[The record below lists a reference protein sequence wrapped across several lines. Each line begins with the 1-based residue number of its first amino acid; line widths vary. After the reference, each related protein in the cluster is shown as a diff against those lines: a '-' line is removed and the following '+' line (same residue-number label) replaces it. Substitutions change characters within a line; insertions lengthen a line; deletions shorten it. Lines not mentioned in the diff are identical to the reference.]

1 VTRLLVVGRD
11 VDGADKLGALGAE
24 FDLRVLPW
32 RDRSRS
38 GALDYAFL
46 PLRVAR
52 ALRRFRPDAMLV
64 QGAHESALALAGRR
78 LAGTETKIVLDVH
91 GDWRAPA
98 RLYGSPLRS
107 LLAPAADRLAL
118 AALRHLRAPRR
129 RVLAPQGLPE
139 SLPSLPA
146 QRRLAP
152 LDLPV
157 RTILHT
163 GLVELDGGSFAL
175 LLRASGT
182 GFSLRSEEEQTAL
195 VEAFGRFLNALAEP
209 IEIVIRSEPVEL
221 APLLARLQEQAD
233 VLPVAALAQAAR
245 AHLRF
250 LSELAAREGVRR
262 REILL
267 VLSTRARE
275 KQGAQLELRRRAGEA
290 QQLLRAAAV
299 ELRLLEGEQA
309 AALLAR
315 ALDPPGPPLGAT
327 LEGVVRAC

>member
-1 VTRLLVVGRD
+1 MRLPAD
-11 VDGADKLGALGAE
+11 VELEDRLAFGLTARQLLLLFATALTAYG
-24 FDLRVLPW
+24 
-32 RDRSRS
+32 
-38 GALDYAFL
+38 GYATAASMMPL
-46 PLRVAR
+46 PLAVA
-52 ALRRFRPDAMLV
+52 AAAPLV
-64 QGAHESALALAGRR
+64 
-78 LAGTETKIVLDVH
+78 LAGT
-91 GDWRAPA
+91 
-98 RLYGSPLRS
+98 
-107 LLAPAADRLAL
+107 LLALGRFESLPADRLAL
-118 AALRHLRAPRR
+118 AALRHLRSPRR
-129 RVLAPQGLPE
+129 RVLAPQGLPAPLD
-139 SLPSLPA
+139 SLPT
-146 QRRLAP
+146 QRKLAP

-157 RTILHT
+157 RSVVRS
-163 GLVELDGGSFAL
+163 GLIELEGGRFAL

-209 IEIVIRSEPVEL
+209 IEIVVRSEPVEL

-233 VLPVAALAQAAR
+233 VLPVAALAEAAR

-250 LSELAAREGVRR
+250 LAELAAREGVRR

-275 KQGAQLELRRRAGEA
+275 KQNAQLELTRRAGEA
-290 QQLLRAAAV
+290 QELLRAAGV
-299 ELRLLEGEQA
+299 ELRSLDGDQA